1 MMSNR
6 VYINNQYYGVD
17 DRDSENQMIIL
28 KAS

>member
-6 VYINNQYYGVD
+6 VYTNNQYYNVD
-17 DRDSENQMIIL
+17 ERDSENQMIIL